1 MTAVRVARAAL
12 LVAVL
17 GAGCGPGAAP
27 PAPLAPAPDR
37 HGPVTEPPHRAIRV
51 DLATGIHAVFDTELD
66 PATLI
71 PTNLFFKVDDR
82 RYPVRLDWI
91 ESARRLTVTPLEPLL
106 PGRTYTVE
114 FTSRVR
120 RRDGTALFPGGWLW
134 QFTTL
139 SIRPLRTPDP
149 PDAERWVSPFMRLRW
164 DPTEAAA
171 GQVVYQ
177 VFFGSDSIAVRE
189 RRSASAAVS
198 EPRWIPKRRWG
209 PGPVHWAVRVTNL
222 RTGDVLEG
230 PSWTFHPVP
239 PGTPAEPRVLAALGF
254 GTATSTAPP
263 RCGTPAWV
271 VSPAGI
277 SAIRWERPPA
287 GVRLDHAEFHA
298 TLFPLVSA
306 AMTLR
311 ATAADWSDC
320 GIRYPGTPVA
330 IGPPLA
336 SSRRIASGHLFQSD
350 TLTAFLEAA
359 ARDGDLFGFV
369 LEASR
374 EVSIVTN
381 NPADPMLGGLLIRT
395 FPDPPPAAR

>member
-1 MTAVRVARAAL
+1 MTRAAAVRAAL
-12 LVAVL
+12 LLAVL
-17 GAGCGPGAAP
+17 GAGCGRGAAP
-27 PAPLAPAPDR
+27 PPPLAPAAAAR
-37 HGPVTEPPHRAIRV
+37 LPVTVPPHRAIRV
-51 DLATGIHAVFDTELD
+51 ELDSGIHATFDADLD
-66 PATLI
+66 AATVTA
-71 PTNLFFKVDDR
+71 TNLFFKVDDR
-82 RYPVRLDWI
+82 RYPVTLDWAAD
-91 ESARRLTVTPLEPLL
+91 ARRLTVTPLQPLL

-114 FTSRVR
+114 FTPRVR
-120 RRDGTALFPGGWLW
+120 RRDGTPLFPGGWLW

-149 PDAERWVSPFMRLRW
+149 PDAGHWVSPFMRLRW
-164 DPTEAAA
+164 DATEAAA

-177 VFFGSDSIAVRE
+177 VFFGSDSSAVRE
-189 RRSASAAVS
+189 RRSASGSVS

-230 PSWTFHPVP
+230 PLWTFHVVP
-239 PGTPAEPRVLAALGF
+239 PGTPVETRTLTALGF

-263 RCGTPAWV
+263 RCGTPSWV
-271 VSPAGI
+271 VSPTGI
-277 SAIRWERPPA
+277 SAIRWEHPPA

-298 TLFPLVSA
+298 TLYPLVSA

-311 ATAADWSDC
+311 ATAAGWVDC
-320 GIRYPGTPVA
+320 GIQYPGTPVA

-381 NPADPMLGGLLIRT
+381 NPTDPMLGGLLIRA
-395 FPDPPPAAR
+395 FPDPPPTPR